1 MFDLLLTAVSAATKS
16 AKETMTVPFIASAIA
31 ALAAMASATGKK
43 KRKSFYVKLLQ
54 FVRKQKRASSE
65 QKMAIIAVI
74 IIVVLLLG
82 FSFSWG
88 LGLLVGGLILLAF
101 LNGLSKG
108 R

>member
-1 MFDLLLTAVSAATKS
+1 MFDLILAVVSATAKS
-16 AKETMTVPFIASAIA
+16 AKETVSVSLITSSIA
-31 ALAAMASATGKK
+31 AIAAMASATGKK

-54 FVRKQKRASSE
+54 FARKQKRASSE

-74 IIVVLLLG
+74 IVVTLLLG